1 MIASTV
7 AQTAIAINQVRKSVR
22 TEEEFNLFLVAI
34 ERHHGTAHMVA
45 AHRLASELLR
55 QEEEEI
61 EAIMAAAEEYDSGI
75 LFVTAEEEESLR
87 LLSFEMYEHHYGRA
101 GKRLG

>member
-1 MIASTV
+1 MNTFTLNGTTYQTDTETLNVLRSIMTSAKTTGDSSAVIAVIELGKMTGR
-7 AQTAIAINQVRKSVR
+7 I
-22 TEEEFNLFLVAI
+22 TEVKDD
-34 ERHHGTAHMVA
+34 
-45 AHRLASELLR
+45 
-55 QEEEEI
+55 
-61 EAIMAAAEEYDSGI
+61 DSGI